1 MFQVHG
7 YDSWLAP
14 RARATHFFAW
24 SQILGTLPAPL
35 FLFLAGISC
44 ALVTNRA
51 RQKNI
56 PEREIAKSTIRRGF
70 QIFGLGLLFRLQE
83 YVLGQPGARWTD
95 LFRVDILNTI
105 GISIV
110 LIGVV
115 CWLARGRTANTAI
128 AAAFSAGIAL
138 LTPLMWTVWRP
149 HWLPWYIE
157 SYANGV
163 HIFNKPQSWLFPI
176 FPWSAFAF
184 AGVAVGFPLF
194 TDWSKK
200 HSGLFLAL
208 VGLSGIGMFEVS
220 MWLDSRRI
228 QIYPEYDYWHT
239 SPNFFLARVGILLML
254 MALVYLWCRW
264 GLGAKGFSPL
274 VQLGQTSLLV
284 YWVHIEFV
292 YGRLSILK
300 KNMQTI
306 PSATIGVLLIF
317 VAMTLL
323 SMARTRTKGRVSEIL
338 ASLSR
343 ERSIRQIRE
352 IVSAP

>member
-7 YDSWLAP
+7 YDAWLAP
-14 RARATHFFAW
+14 RARTTHFFAW

-35 FLFLAGISC
+35 FLFLAGVSC

-56 PEREIAKSTIRRGF
+56 PEKEIAKSTIRRGF
-70 QIFGLGLLFRLQE
+70 QIFGLGLLFRGQE
-83 YVLGQPGARWTD
+83 YILGQPGALWTD

-105 GISIV
+105 GISIA

-115 CWLARGRTANTAI
+115 CWLARSRTASTMFAI
-128 AAAFSAGIAL
+128 VACAGIAL
-138 LTPLMWTVWRP
+138 PAPLLWTAWRP

-157 SYANGV
+157 SYVNGV
-163 HIFNKPQSWLFPI
+163 HTFNKPQPWLFPI

-184 AGVAVGFPLF
+184 AGLAVGFLLF
-194 TDWSKK
+194 ADWSKK
-200 HSGLFLAL
+200 RSGLFLTMIG
-208 VGLSGIGMFEVS
+208 VSGIGIFELS

-254 MALVYLWCRW
+254 MALAYLWCRW
-264 GLGAKGFSPL
+264 GLATKGFSPL

-292 YGRLSILK
+292 YGCLSILK
-300 KNMQTI
+300 KNKQAI

-323 SMARTRTKGRVSEIL
+323 SVARIRTKGRFSEIF
-338 ASLSR
+338 ASLR
-343 ERSIRQIRE
+343 HERSIRPIRE